1 MASNEACGLSKEEL
15 LKLPHTSQPRCLM
28 MIDLCPVCNE
38 KGVQLRVAGHR
49 SSKMRPTENVSSS
62 TPAPTPEI
70 KEVKPLEIEVIVDLG
85 GDSSKRFFSSSVA
98 QPGVEYAEYIPPKS
112 TPAIQSKKKTI
123 VTTTAL
129 SSNSHATVASEYR
142 GSVEE
147 SSVEIIS
154 QPTKKIKIT
163 QREKPST
170 GGSLPDLTQLP
181 EVERSANVWQQ
192 QQDESSS
199 GIVKKNR
206 VVCPHGRQKSRCRDC
221 GGVAFC
227 THGRIR
233 YDCRDCSMEGDIKV
247 KTSRF
252 CEHGRSRYL
261 CLSCK
266 GTGLCVHEIER
277 RICKECKGSNYC
289 PHGKRSSL
297 QCRECR
303 MNASVQDYTADDD
316 DTA

>member
-1 MASNEACGLSKEEL
+1 MTVSHGKQRSLWLIEGGALEAPAYLSTAMFDGKFIARVQDL
-15 LKLPHTSQPRCLM
+15 ILFLSILTFFIIYK

-233 YDCRDCSMEGDIKV
+233 YDCRDCSSK
-247 KTSRF
+247 
-252 CEHGRSRYL
+252 
-261 CLSCK
+261 
-266 GTGLCVHEIER
+266 
-277 RICKECKGSNYC
+277 
-289 PHGKRSSL
+289 KRMIST
-297 QCRECR
+297 C
-303 MNASVQDYTADDD
+303 NTY
-316 DTA
+316 